1 MLNVM
6 LSPET
11 VSARGEQI
19 YEREIRAKV
28 ESQFP
33 GQFVVVD
40 IATGDF
46 ETDADDLAATKRML
60 AKHPDAVLYGLRVGH
75 PAAYRL
81 GGLTKV
87 RGR

>member
-1 MLNVM
+1 MVDVM
-6 LSPET
+6 LPPET
-11 VSARGEQI
+11 VAARGEQI

-28 ESQFP
+28 ETQFP
-33 GQFVVVD
+33 GQFVVLD

-81 GGLTKV
+81 GGFTKV

>member
-1 MLNVM
+1 ML
-6 LSPET
+6 
-11 VSARGEQI
+11 
-19 YEREIRAKV
+19 
-28 ESQFP
+28 
-33 GQFVVVD
+33 D
-40 IATGDF
+40 IATGDY

-87 RGR
+87 LGQ

>member
-1 MLNVM
+1 MVDVI

-11 VSARGEQI
+11 VATRGEQI

-33 GQFVVVD
+33 GQFVVLD

-46 ETDADDLAATKRML
+46 ETDADDLVATKRML
-60 AKHPDAVLYGLRVGH
+60 AKHPDAVLYGLRIGH

-87 RGR
+87 RGQ